1 MILVARC
8 MVDLYHFIRQNF
20 ANPRENFILYNDH
33 SIQYFNHDLTSHMCL
48 AGAVANVADSDRC
61 RRNPKVPS
69 SIPAGGKD
77 FP

>member
-1 MILVARC
+1 MKYTDDIKYLVFTFSS
-8 MVDLYHFIRQNF
+8 DQK
-20 ANPRENFILYNDH
+20 D
-33 SIQYFNHDLTSHMCL
+33 DMCL

>member
-1 MILVARC
+1 MYEKNQYILKLR
-8 MVDLYHFIRQNF
+8 MTGRGFRQEM
-20 ANPRENFILYNDH
+20 R
-33 SIQYFNHDLTSHMCL
+33 L

-61 RRNPKVPS
+61 RCNPKVPS